1 MAEQDRRES
10 RLESQYYAHMGFDPE
25 HKRDVLRFYVPMFEE
40 SGDGAEESRGG
51 KHGPVLEL
59 GCGRGEFLALL
70 REAGIEGRGV
80 DLDAGMVEM
89 ARADG
94 IDVVHADAIE
104 YLHADPAPGPYQGV
118 FCAHF
123 LEHLVP
129 DQVASLL
136 DGVRRV
142 LAPGGRFV
150 AVTPNPACYA
160 VLTHDFWWD
169 PTHVRF
175 YDRPLVEFLCR
186 QAGFE
191 VESSGTNPANHPGP
205 PPEYLAREPVVYPGV
220 GDLVAAAMS
229 KLTRS
234 LATRAPAA
242 ASPRDQGAAG
252 VVSEAAGLPRGGD
265 PVTHRQSEE
274 LGEGAADRREAP
286 QEAGEEGVAA
296 PGDVG
301 GAGSPRMGRERSGE
315 REEVVL
321 GYPDHT
327 WAYELAHVVNVLGD
341 RLQEAT
347 QSLRELRTAH
357 DNLVWGLYQGNETFV
372 VARR

>member
-25 HKRDVLRFYVPMFEE
+25 HRRDVLRFYVPMFEE
-40 SGDGAEESRGG
+40 PRDGAGERADG

-70 REAGIEGRGV
+70 REVGIEGRGV
-80 DLDAGMVEM
+80 DLDAGMVEL

-104 YLHADPAPGPYQGV
+104 YLHSDPAPGPYQGV

-123 LEHLVP
+123 LEHLMP
-129 DQVASLL
+129 QQVASLL

-160 VLTHDFWWD
+160 VLSHDFWWD

-175 YDRPLVEFLCR
+175 YDRPLVEFFCR

-220 GDLVAAAMS
+220 GDLVATAMG
-229 KLTRS
+229 KLTAS
-234 LATRAPAA
+234 LAARAPATVSA
-242 ASPRDQGAAG
+242 RDHFVGAGGAPVDPEGSGEPQGA
-252 VVSEAAGLPRGGD
+252 GGK
-265 PVTHRQSEE
+265 
-274 LGEGAADRREAP
+274 
-286 QEAGEEGVAA
+286 GVAA
-296 PGDVG
+296 SGD
-301 GAGSPRMGRERSGE
+301 SGE
-315 REEVVL
+315 REEAVP

-347 QSLRELRTAH
+347 QSLRELRAAY